1 MKGRHVINYTFEELA
16 DAPLFIDCVYQSG
29 FSPTTAREVL
39 SRLMGCGNLGGFR
52 PVSRTDAYGKKHKLP
67 AYVVL
72 VMSTREPEWPDFLD
86 VETGVLHYYGDNR
99 QAGIA
104 IDGTPGNRLLERVFE
119 LLHQRRWH
127 EIPPFFIFKQTG
139 HDRDV
144 QFLGLAA
151 PGNPSLSSDQDLVAF
166 WRSMGERRF
175 QNYEAFFTILDTGNE
190 AISKQWLQSLRHS
203 HSESQKNAPDV
214 WRQFVQFGRE
224 GIKPLKAPKVRAI
237 PSREEQTACENEE
250 GRQCVLALHDYFRQ
264 EKFYYGFEAC
274 AAGIVSMMDSNF
286 VDFQLTRPWRDG
298 GRDALG
304 YYKIY
309 SGSSVNPALRI
320 DCALEA
326 KCYGIT
332 QAVGVREMSR
342 LISRI
347 RHRQFGILVTTS
359 YVHHQAYE
367 EVINDGH
374 PILIITARDIARIL
388 LNHSITTNNLR
399 EWIESVQM
407 QYSQINA

>member
-1 MKGRHVINYTFEELA
+1 MKAQCVTAYTFEELA
-16 DAPLFIDCVYQSG
+16 NAPLLVDCVYQSG

-52 PVSRTDAYGKKHKLP
+52 PVSRTDPYGKTQKLP

-104 IDGTPGNRLLERVFE
+104 IDGTPGNRLLERIFV
-119 LLHQRRWH
+119 LLHKKRWH
-127 EIPPFFIFKQTG
+127 EIPPFFVFKQTG
-139 HDRDV
+139 HNRDV

-175 QNYEAFFTILDTGNE
+175 QNYEAFFTILDTGNH
-190 AISKQWLQSLRHS
+190 AIPKQWLQSLRHS
-203 HSESQKNAPDV
+203 HDESLKDAPEV
-214 WRQFVQFGRE
+214 WRQFVQSGRE
-224 GIKPLKAPKVRAI
+224 GIIPLKAPKIRVI
-237 PSREEQTACENEE
+237 PSREEQTACDNEE
-250 GRQCVLALHDYFRQ
+250 GRQCVIALHDYFRQ
-264 EKFYYGFEAC
+264 AKSYYGFEAC
-274 AAGIVSMMDSNF
+274 AACIVGMMDSHF

-304 YYKIY
+304 CYKIF
-309 SGSSVNPALRI
+309 SGSNVNPALRI

-326 KCYGIT
+326 KCYGIG

-347 RHRQFGILVTTS
+347 RYRQFGILVTTG
-359 YVHHQAYE
+359 YVHHQAYAE
-367 EVINDGH
+367 IINDGH
-374 PILIITARDIARIL
+374 PILIVTARDIARIL
-388 LNHSITTNNLR
+388 LNHSINTGNLR
-399 EWIESVQM
+399 AWIESVQT
-407 QYSQINA
+407 QYSRINT